1 MHGGDNGTERNE
13 VSVYSAPPNL
23 GCLNTAAQLPI
34 MRLGGESEPTRQH
47 YWSQMGEQNRYNAAG
62 VNDEEAYLDS
72 GFSRS
77 DWNPKITVEQIFSSK
92 KALLTELPLKAL
104 RGHFEFKNT
113 PEFMQCAQASP
124 KAGLTRLPDVSRD
137 SKFPNLT
144 PFTLSCGPIKS
155 TTWLVTTTANPNLF
169 AKPFNVPDMLKKKFS
184 LLQSRQ

>member
-1 MHGGDNGTERNE
+1 MASRRPVVAAGLIGRGGGGRVARREERAREKRELRRERERERESEREERDKNLTLSKLSFCPSRVSVYMHGGDNGTERNE

-104 RGHFEFKNT
+104 RGHFEFKI
-113 PEFMQCAQASP
+113 A
-124 KAGLTRLPDVSRD
+124 
-137 SKFPNLT
+137 
-144 PFTLSCGPIKS
+144 III
-155 TTWLVTTTANPNLF
+155 
-169 AKPFNVPDMLKKKFS
+169 
-184 LLQSRQ
+184 